1 MPWLLHL
8 CLPLGTEGAAAHIFR
23 AAHDFRAERILR
35 ASVFLSIAFVCVLA
49 SLSHAQ
55 DPQPSDLLR
64 ETVPAPPIELLPG
77 NSGSNAGGR
86 WNEEMESLR
95 ERIQAL
101 EESVKSAQSASQ
113 AIVPGTG
120 KTDSSKSDPSTPK
133 PKDISSTKDKA
144 SDSNTGKPSEWVD
157 VSSEKWT
164 VKTGGHVQLDYV
176 TWANAPPVIPDTFN
190 YFNFR
195 RLRLTADG
203 TGYGVYDFR
212 LQMTLEPEAITDNPA
227 LSVLTPQVKDAYFSL
242 NEIPYLGRFRIGNF
256 FVPFSLEQV
265 TNDTNNAFLERSIP
279 TQTVFAADRE
289 VGVALYNCTPEQNV
303 TWTTGFFLDS
313 ISEGLKKRL
322 DDNQGY
328 RISGRGTW
336 LPYYDEPSNGR
347 YLVHTGLGVLST
359 NDQDN
364 IVRFR
369 TRPQVSEGPRLIDTG
384 ILLADTFTTG
394 NFETAIV
401 WGRFSVQ
408 SEAFLC
414 NIHMLDN
421 TTSTANGAYLY
432 TSWFVTVRT
441 TRGPVFS
448 QCSLLELCCDPRW
461 YQPGSSRI
469 ESPVVPPGLQ
479 QRAKRPIQRPYRRIQ
494 LVLERPYANHVR
506 LDTSSHQ
513 RNDDLR
519 SNNLGPARY
528 AIRLQL
534 VKNKLQLSH
543 ELIPALAY

>member
-8 CLPLGTEGAAAHIFR
+8 CLPLGTEGVAAHIFR

-144 SDSNTGKPSEWVD
+144 SASNTGKSDDWVD

-432 TSWFVTVRT
+432 TSWFVTGENRVFERFGQHGAQFFRNAPYSNFAV
-441 TRGPVFS
+441 TRGGISPGA
-448 QCSLLELCCDPRW
+448 LELKARW
-461 YQPGSSRI
+461 SHLDFNNVQKGQYNDLTVGFNWYWSDRTRI
-469 ESPVVPPGLQ
+469 MFDWIHPV
-479 QRAKRPIQRPYRRIQ
+479 
-494 LVLERPYANHVR
+494 
-506 LDTSSHQ
+506 TSETTIYGATTS
-513 RNDDLR
+513 DL
-519 SNNLGPARY
+519 LGMRFDF
-528 AIRLQL
+528 
-534 VKNKLQLSH
+534 NW
-543 ELIPALAY
+543 

>member
-1 MPWLLHL
+1 MPLLP
-8 CLPLGTEGAAAHIFR
+8 PLELLRRRACAAAHLAR
-23 AAHDFRAERILR
+23 AGR
-35 ASVFLSIAFVCVLA
+35 ASVAVLLLSISIVSSCG
-49 SLSHAQ
+49 SLLLAQ
-55 DPQPSDLLR
+55 DSSPSDLLR
-64 ETVPAPPIELLPG
+64 ETVPATPTEGLPE
-77 NSGSNAGGR
+77 NSSSNGAGR

-101 EESVKSAQSASQ
+101 EEAVKRSQ
-113 AIVPGTG
+113 TAAPLAMDFQPPSPGTDKSSSS
-120 KTDSSKSDPSTPK
+120 KTDPATPK
-133 PKDISSTKDKA
+133 PKDNSSSKDKG
-144 SDSNTGKPSEWVD
+144 SDSNTGKSSDWVD

-289 VGVALYNCTPEQNV
+289 VGVALYNCTPEQNL

-347 YLVHTGLGVLST
+347 YLVHTGLGILST

-384 ILLADTFTTG
+384 NLLADTFTTG

-414 NIHMLDN
+414 NIHNLDN

-432 TSWFVTVRT
+432 TSWFVTGENRVFERFGQHGAQFFRNAPYSNFAV
-441 TRGPVFS
+441 TRGGISPGA
-448 QCSLLELCCDPRW
+448 LELKARW
-461 YQPGSSRI
+461 SHLDFNNVQKGQYNDLTVGFNWYWSDRTRI
-469 ESPVVPPGLQ
+469 MFDWIHPV
-479 QRAKRPIQRPYRRIQ
+479 
-494 LVLERPYANHVR
+494 
-506 LDTSSHQ
+506 TSETTIYGATTS
-513 RNDDLR
+513 DL
-519 SNNLGPARY
+519 LGMRFDF
-528 AIRLQL
+528 
-534 VKNKLQLSH
+534 NW
-543 ELIPALAY
+543 

>member
-1 MPWLLHL
+1 MHSMPWLLHL
-8 CLPLGTEGAAAHIFR
+8 HPPPGREGAAAHIFR
-23 AAHDFRAERILR
+23 AAHDFTVARILR
-35 ASVFLSIAFVCVLA
+35 AAVCLCIAFVCNYA

-64 ETVPAPPIELLPG
+64 EAVPAPPIELLPE
-77 NSGSNAGGR
+77 NSAANGGGR
-86 WNEEMESLR
+86 WNEEIESLR

-101 EESVKSAQSASQ
+101 EESVKRAQSAESQSASQ
-113 AIVPGTG
+113 AFAPGTG
-120 KTDSSKSDPSTPK
+120 KTDSSKDDPSTPK

-144 SDSNTGKPSEWVD
+144 SDSNTGKPSDWVD
-157 VSSEKWT
+157 VSNEKWT

-227 LSVLTPQVKDAYFSL
+227 LSVLTPQVKDAYFSV

-384 ILLADTFTTG
+384 NLLADTFTTG

-432 TSWFVTVRT
+432 TSWFVTGENRVFERFGQHGAQFFRNAPYSNFAV
-441 TRGPVFS
+441 TRGGISPGA
-448 QCSLLELCCDPRW
+448 LELKARW
-461 YQPGSSRI
+461 SHLDFNNVQKGQYNDLTVGFNWYWSDRTRI
-469 ESPVVPPGLQ
+469 MFDWIHPV
-479 QRAKRPIQRPYRRIQ
+479 
-494 LVLERPYANHVR
+494 
-506 LDTSSHQ
+506 TSETTIYGATTS
-513 RNDDLR
+513 DL
-519 SNNLGPARY
+519 LGMRFDF
-528 AIRLQL
+528 
-534 VKNKLQLSH
+534 NW
-543 ELIPALAY
+543 

>member
-1 MPWLLHL
+1 MQRMPCLLRLYLSNRRDFADAPTFTAARVLRAAVFL
-8 CLPLGTEGAAAHIFR
+8 CL
-23 AAHDFRAERILR
+23 
-35 ASVFLSIAFVCVLA
+35 SFVCVFVSR
-49 SLSHAQ
+49 SLAQ
-55 DPQPSDLLR
+55 DTQPSDLLR
-64 ETVPAPPIELLPG
+64 ETVPTPPFELLPG
-77 NSGSNAGGR
+77 NAGSMEGSR
-86 WNEEMESLR
+86 WSVEMESLR

-101 EESVKSAQSASQ
+101 EEAAKSFQPA
-113 AIVPGTG
+113 VPAEAAPKSPGEGAG
-120 KTDSSKSDPSTPK
+120 KFDSSKNDPSNSK
-133 PKDISSTKDKA
+133 SEGNSNTKDKG
-144 SDSNTGKPSEWVD
+144 SDSNAGKPSDWVD

-347 YLVHTGLGVLST
+347 YLVHTGLGILST

-384 ILLADTFTTG
+384 NLLADTFTTG

-414 NIHMLDN
+414 NINMLDN

-432 TSWFVTVRT
+432 TSWFVTGENRVFERFGQHGAQFFRNAPYSNFAV
-441 TRGPVFS
+441 TRGGISPGA
-448 QCSLLELCCDPRW
+448 LELKARW
-461 YQPGSSRI
+461 SHLDFNNVQKGQYNDLTVGFNWYWSDRTRI
-469 ESPVVPPGLQ
+469 MFDWIHPV
-479 QRAKRPIQRPYRRIQ
+479 
-494 LVLERPYANHVR
+494 
-506 LDTSSHQ
+506 TSETTIYGATTS
-513 RNDDLR
+513 DL
-519 SNNLGPARY
+519 LGMRFDF
-528 AIRLQL
+528 
-534 VKNKLQLSH
+534 NW
-543 ELIPALAY
+543 